1 MQLTQEL
8 VERDLIILVIVA
20 ALVHGVYVSGEGV
33 ARNRAT
39 LDEHGITHVINCV
52 GFLIPDYFAPDL
64 VYKTLWLQDTP
75 NEDITCVLYDC
86 FDFIGAALEGGGRVL
101 VHCSQGVSRSASV
114 VISYL
119 MWRHG
124 GARGHLNPMVCS

>member
-1 MQLTQEL
+1 
-8 VERDLIILVIVA
+8 V
-20 ALVHGVYVSGEGV
+20 
-33 ARNRAT
+33 
-39 LDEHGITHVINCV
+39 
-52 GFLIPDYFAPDL
+52 
-64 VYKTLWLQDTP
+64 QDTP

-86 FDFIGAALEGGGRVL
+86 FDFIGAALAGGGRVL

-124 GARGHLNPMVCS
+124 GAPAHPLYTPYTPLHNPYTLPVHPLYTPHTPPINPLDTPFIPPTHPL